1 MNAAN
6 EVKGIN
12 NKKVNLH
19 NLSYLRV
26 ASSLS
31 QSNVGQRQPEGL
43 ALPSEVYLF
52 FNYIFIL

>member
-6 EVKGIN
+6 QVKGIN

-19 NLSYLRV
+19 DLSYLKV

-31 QSNVGQRQPEGL
+31 QSDVEQRQPEGL
-43 ALPSEVYLF
+43 ALPGEV
-52 FNYIFIL
+52 